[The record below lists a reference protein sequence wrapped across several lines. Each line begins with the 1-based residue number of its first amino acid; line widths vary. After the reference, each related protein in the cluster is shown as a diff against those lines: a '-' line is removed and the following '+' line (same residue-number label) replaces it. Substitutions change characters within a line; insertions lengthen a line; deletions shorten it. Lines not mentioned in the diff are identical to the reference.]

1 MKIED
6 LDNYVLKITEK
17 YMRYYYSA
25 EAQILKNETTEYEIS
40 KGLQIFTSV
49 SAITIQDYFSYGNEI
64 YGIYVKY
71 IDEDCYDK
79 TVEINFDSPVTIK
92 LITGNDDISRVS
104 ICTLE
109 IVEKK

>member
-6 LDNYVLKITEK
+6 FNNYVLKITEK
-17 YMRYYYSA
+17 YMRYYYSS
-25 EAQILKNETTEYEIS
+25 EAQILKNEIKEYEIS

-49 SAITIQDYFSYGNEI
+49 SPIKIQDYFSH
-64 YGIYVKY
+64 GIYIQY

-79 TVEINFDSPVTIK
+79 TVEVNFDSPVTIK
-92 LITGNDDISRVS
+92 LITGNADISRVS

-109 IVEKK
+109 IVKKKS